1 MKIRAISRRKFQF
14 GAVAVAV
21 SLLATGC
28 GASGGSSE
36 NDQVTLRFAWWG
48 NEYLNAQTEK
58 VIDAFEAEH
67 PNIKIESEPGEWASY
82 WDKLA
87 TKTAANDAPD
97 VIQMDQKYIAEY
109 GGRGALLDLS
119 KQSGIDTSKLDKE
132 SLASGQ
138 YDNAQYG
145 LSTGKNAYVI
155 MANTKVFEAANV
167 PVPDDTKWT
176 WDDFMDTAAKLSA
189 AGDGKNYGAAYGSN
203 EADLIIWLRQ
213 HGENLYSQ
221 DGKLDFE
228 ASTAASFWERLKEQ
242 RDSKASP
249 PATVA
254 TEDSGA
260 GLEESLFGTNRVGM
274 AWWWTNQLGSLE
286 TTTGS
291 GIKMLRA
298 PSVDGKSA
306 DNGMYYKPTMFW
318 SASSRS
324 KHPEAAAT
332 FINYL
337 ANSPAAGAIL
347 MTDRGVPG
355 NSEIVEKHHAR
366 PQARGHHC
374 GGLPEGHRAGCCRR
388 AARPAGGCRQRPE
401 RHQAFHR
408 RSPVRPDDPPGGGR
422 GLQEGSR
429 RNAGNGAQVAEP
441 GSLHTPGNKARSP
454 AENNAAPSSGGGRIM
469 VCAERRPGAGD

>member
-1 MKIRAISRRKFQF
+1 MKIQAISRRRFQF

-28 GASGGSSE
+28 GASAGSSE
-36 NDQVTLRFAWWG
+36 NSEVTLRFAWWG

-67 PNIKIESEPGEWASY
+67 PNIKIEAEPGEWASY

-87 TKTAANDAPD
+87 TTTAANDAPD

-119 KQSGIDTSKLDKE
+119 KQSGIDTSKLDQE

-138 YDNAQYG
+138 YDDAQYG

-167 PVPDDTKWT
+167 PVPDDTTWT
-176 WDDFMDTAAKLSA
+176 WDDFVDTAAKLSE
-189 AGDGKNYGAAYGSN
+189 AGDGKSYGAAYGSN

-221 DGKLDFE
+221 DGKLDFGT
-228 ASTAASFWERLKEQ
+228 ATAAAFWERLKEQ

-249 PATVA
+249 PASVA

-291 GIKMLRA
+291 SIKMLRA
-298 PSVDGKSA
+298 PSTDGKSA

-347 MTDRGVPG
+347 MTDRGVPS
-355 NSEIVEKHHAR
+355 NAEIVEGITPALKPADTTVVAFLKDIAPDIADAPPVPPVGAGSVQNVIKR
-366 PQARGHHC
+366 FTDEVLYDRMTPQAAAEAFKKEV
-374 GGLPEGHRAGCCRR
+374 EGMLA
-388 AARPAGGCRQRPE
+388 AAR
-401 RHQAFHR
+401 
-408 RSPVRPDDPPGGGR
+408 
-422 GLQEGSR
+422 
-429 RNAGNGAQVAEP
+429 
-441 GSLHTPGNKARSP
+441 K
-454 AENNAAPSSGGGRIM
+454 
-469 VCAERRPGAGD
+469 

>member
-1 MKIRAISRRKFQF
+1 MTIPHLSRRKFQL
-14 GAVAVAV
+14 GAAAVAL

-28 GASGGSSE
+28 GTSSVSE
-36 NDQVTLRFAWWG
+36 SNEEVTLRFAWWG

-67 PNIKIESEPGEWASY
+67 PNIKIESEPGEWGSY

-119 KQSGIDTSKLDKE
+119 KQGGIDTSKLDKE
-132 SLASGQ
+132 ALASGQ
-138 YDNAQYG
+138 YDGAQYG
-145 LSTGKNAYVI
+145 LSTGQNAYVI
-155 MANTKVFEAANV
+155 MANAKVFEAANV
-167 PVPDDTKWT
+167 PLPDDTTWT
-176 WDDFMDTAAKLSA
+176 WEEFIATAAKISA

-221 DGKLDFE
+221 DGKLDFDT
-228 ASTAASFWERLKEQ
+228 ATAASFWERLKEQ

-286 TTTGS
+286 STTGS
-291 GIKMLRA
+291 SIKMLRA
-298 PSVDGKSA
+298 PSIDGSA
-306 DNGMYYKPTMFW
+306 AENGMYYKPTMFW

-324 KHPEAAAT
+324 KHPEAAST

-337 ANSPAAGAIL
+337 ANSPEAGAIL
-347 MTDRGVPG
+347 MTDRGVPT
-355 NSEIVEKHHAR
+355 NTEIVESITPSLKPADTTVVGFLKDIAPDIKEAPPVPPVGAGSVQNVIKR
-366 PQARGHHC
+366 YTDEVLYDRLTPQAAAEAFKKEV
-374 GGLPEGHRAGCCRR
+374 EGMLAS
-388 AARPAGGCRQRPE
+388 AR
-401 RHQAFHR
+401 
-408 RSPVRPDDPPGGGR
+408 
-422 GLQEGSR
+422 
-429 RNAGNGAQVAEP
+429 
-441 GSLHTPGNKARSP
+441 K
-454 AENNAAPSSGGGRIM
+454 
-469 VCAERRPGAGD
+469 

>member
-1 MKIRAISRRKFQF
+1 MKIRTIGRRKFQL

-28 GASGGSSE
+28 GASAGSSGDKE
-36 NDQVTLRFAWWG
+36 VTLRFAWWG

-58 VIDAFEAEH
+58 VISAFEAEH

-119 KQSGIDTSKLDKE
+119 KQSGVDTSKMDKE
-132 SLASGQ
+132 QLASGQ
-138 YDNAQYG
+138 YDGAQYG

-167 PVPDDTKWT
+167 PVPDDTTWT
-176 WDDFMDTAAKLSA
+176 WDDFIGTAAKLSA
-189 AGDGKNYGAAYGSN
+189 AGGGKSYGAAYGSN

-221 DGKLDFE
+221 DGKVDFD
-228 ASTAASFWERLKEQ
+228 TATTASFWERLKEQ

-291 GIKMLRA
+291 SIKMLRA
-298 PSVDGKSA
+298 PSIDGTSA
-306 DNGMYYKPTMFW
+306 DNGMYFKPTMFW

-324 KHPEAAAT
+324 KNPEAAAT

-347 MTDRGVPG
+347 MTDRGVPA
-355 NSEIVEKHHAR
+355 NSEIVDSITPALKPADTTVVGFLKDVATEITDAPPVPPVGAGSVQNVIKR
-366 PQARGHHC
+366 FTDEVLYDRLSPQA
-374 GGLPEGHRAGCCRR
+374 A
-388 AARPAGGCRQRPE
+388 
-401 RHQAFHR
+401 
-408 RSPVRPDDPPGGGR
+408 
-422 GLQEGSR
+422 
-429 RNAGNGAQVAEP
+429 
-441 GSLHTPGNKARSP
+441 
-454 AENNAAPSSGGGRIM
+454 AENFKKEVEGMLATARK
-469 VCAERRPGAGD
+469 

>member
-1 MKIRAISRRKFQF
+1 MTIPTGRRKKFQL
-14 GAVAVAV
+14 GAVAVAL

-28 GASGGSSE
+28 GASGGSSNNE
-36 NDQVTLRFAWWG
+36 EVTLRFAWWG

-119 KQSGIDTSKLDKE
+119 KQEGIDTSKLDKE
-132 SLASGQ
+132 GLASGQ
-138 YDNAQYG
+138 YEDAQYG
-145 LSTGKNAYVI
+145 ISTGQNAYVI
-155 MANTKVFEAANV
+155 MANTKVFEAAGV
-167 PVPDDTKWT
+167 PLPDDTKWT
-176 WDDFMDTAAKLSA
+176 WDDFMATAAKISA
-189 AGDGKNYGAAYGSN
+189 SGDGKNYGAAYGTN

-213 HGENLYSQ
+213 HGENLYSE

-228 ASTAASFWERLKEQ
+228 TSTAASFWERLKEQ
-242 RDSKASP
+242 RDLKASP

-254 TEDSGA
+254 TEDAGA

-286 TTTGS
+286 ATTGS
-291 GIKMLRA
+291 SIKMLRA
-298 PSVDGKSA
+298 PSTEGSA
-306 DNGMYYKPTMFW
+306 AENGMYYKPSMFW
-318 SASSRS
+318 SASSRT

-337 ANSPAAGAIL
+337 ANSPEAGAIL
-347 MTDRGVPG
+347 MTDRGVPT
-355 NSEIVEKHHAR
+355 NSEIVESIRATLKPADTTVVGFLKDLGPDIKDAPPVPPVGAGSVQNVIKR
-366 PQARGHHC
+366 YTDEVLYDRLTPQAAADAFKKEV
-374 GGLPEGHRAGCCRR
+374 EGMLAS
-388 AARPAGGCRQRPE
+388 AR
-401 RHQAFHR
+401 
-408 RSPVRPDDPPGGGR
+408 
-422 GLQEGSR
+422 
-429 RNAGNGAQVAEP
+429 
-441 GSLHTPGNKARSP
+441 K
-454 AENNAAPSSGGGRIM
+454 
-469 VCAERRPGAGD
+469 

>member
-1 MKIRAISRRKFQF
+1 MTIPTVSRRKFQL
-14 GAVAVAV
+14 GAAALAL

-28 GASGGSSE
+28 GTSTGSSSNE
-36 NDQVTLRFAWWG
+36 EVTLRFAWWG

-67 PNIKIESEPGEWASY
+67 PNIKIESEPGEWGSY

-119 KQSGIDTSKLDKE
+119 KQEGIDTSKLDKE
-132 SLASGQ
+132 GLASGQ
-138 YDNAQYG
+138 YDGAQYG
-145 LSTGKNAYVI
+145 LSTGQNAYVI

-167 PVPDDTKWT
+167 PLPDDTKWT
-176 WDDFMDTAAKLSA
+176 WDEFIATAAKISA

-213 HGENLYSQ
+213 HGENLYSK
-221 DGKLDFE
+221 DGKLDFDT
-228 ASTAASFWERLKEQ
+228 ATAASFWERLKEQ

-254 TEDSGA
+254 TEDAGA

-286 TTTGS
+286 ATTGS
-291 GIKMLRA
+291 SIKMLRA
-298 PSVDGKSA
+298 PSGDGSA
-306 DNGMYYKPTMFW
+306 AANGMYYKPSMFW

-324 KHPEAAAT
+324 KHPEAATT

-337 ANSPAAGAIL
+337 ANSPDAGAIL
-347 MTDRGVPG
+347 QTDRGVPT
-355 NSEIVEKHHAR
+355 NSEIVESIKASLKPADTTVVSFLEDLAPDMKEAPPVPPVGAGSVQNVVKR
-366 PQARGHHC
+366 YTDEVLYDRLTPQAAAEAFKKEV
-374 GGLPEGHRAGCCRR
+374 EGMLAG
-388 AARPAGGCRQRPE
+388 AR
-401 RHQAFHR
+401 
-408 RSPVRPDDPPGGGR
+408 
-422 GLQEGSR
+422 
-429 RNAGNGAQVAEP
+429 
-441 GSLHTPGNKARSP
+441 K
-454 AENNAAPSSGGGRIM
+454 
-469 VCAERRPGAGD
+469 

>member
-1 MKIRAISRRKFQF
+1 MTIPTGSRGKIRL
-14 GAVAVAV
+14 GAVAVAL

-28 GASGGSSE
+28 GTSGGSSNNE
-36 NDQVTLRFAWWG
+36 EVTLRFAWWG

-119 KQSGIDTSKLDKE
+119 KQDGIDTSKLDKE
-132 SLASGQ
+132 GLASGQ
-138 YDNAQYG
+138 YDDAQYG
-145 LSTGKNAYVI
+145 ISTGQNAYVI
-155 MANTKVFEAANV
+155 MANTKVFEAAGV
-167 PVPDDTKWT
+167 PLPDDTKWT
-176 WDDFMDTAAKLSA
+176 WDDFMATASKISA
-189 AGDGKNYGAAYGSN
+189 AGDGKNYGAAYGTN

-228 ASTAASFWERLKEQ
+228 TSTAASFWERLKEQ

-254 TEDSGA
+254 TEDAGA

-286 TTTGS
+286 ATTGS
-291 GIKMLRA
+291 SIKMLRA
-298 PSVDGKSA
+298 PSVDGSA
-306 DNGMYYKPTMFW
+306 AGNGMYYKPSMFW

-324 KHPEAAAT
+324 KHPEEAST
-332 FINYL
+332 FINFL
-337 ANSPAAGAIL
+337 ANSPEAGAIL
-347 MTDRGVPG
+347 MTDRGVPT
-355 NSEIVEKHHAR
+355 NSEIVESIKPTLKPADTTVVGFLKDLGPDIKGAPPVPPVGAGSVQNVIKR
-366 PQARGHHC
+366 YTDEVLYDRLTPQAAADAFKKEV
-374 GGLPEGHRAGCCRR
+374 EGMLAS
-388 AARPAGGCRQRPE
+388 AR
-401 RHQAFHR
+401 
-408 RSPVRPDDPPGGGR
+408 
-422 GLQEGSR
+422 
-429 RNAGNGAQVAEP
+429 
-441 GSLHTPGNKARSP
+441 K
-454 AENNAAPSSGGGRIM
+454 
-469 VCAERRPGAGD
+469 

>member
-1 MKIRAISRRKFQF
+1 MRAHQNEEGISMTIPTGRRTKFQL
-14 GAVAVAV
+14 GAVAVAL
-21 SLLATGC
+21 SLFATGC
-28 GASGGSSE
+28 GTSGSSSNSE
-36 NDQVTLRFAWWG
+36 EVTLRFAWWG

-67 PNIKIESEPGEWASY
+67 PNIRIESEPGEWASY

-119 KQSGIDTSKLDKE
+119 KQKGIDTSKLDKE
-132 SLASGQ
+132 ALASGQ
-138 YDNAQYG
+138 YEDAQYG
-145 LSTGKNAYVI
+145 LSTGQNAYVV

-167 PVPDDTKWT
+167 PLPDDTKWT
-176 WDDFMDTAAKLSA
+176 WDDFMATASKISA
-189 AGDGKNYGAAYGSN
+189 SGDGKNYGAAYGTN

-213 HGENLYSQ
+213 HGENLYSE
-221 DGKLDFE
+221 DGKLDFDT
-228 ASTAASFWERLKEQ
+228 STAASFWERLKEQ

-254 TEDSGA
+254 TEDAGA

-286 TTTGS
+286 ATTGS
-291 GIKMLRA
+291 NIKMLRA
-298 PSVDGKSA
+298 PSTDGSA
-306 DNGMYYKPTMFW
+306 ASNGMYYKPTMFW

-337 ANSPAAGAIL
+337 ANSPEAGAIL
-347 MTDRGVPG
+347 MTDRGVPT
-355 NSEIVEKHHAR
+355 NPEIVEGITPALKPADTTVVSFLKDIAPDIKEAPPVPPVGAGSVQNVIKR
-366 PQARGHHC
+366 YTDEVLYDRLTPQAAADAFKKEV
-374 GGLPEGHRAGCCRR
+374 EGMLAS
-388 AARPAGGCRQRPE
+388 AR
-401 RHQAFHR
+401 
-408 RSPVRPDDPPGGGR
+408 
-422 GLQEGSR
+422 
-429 RNAGNGAQVAEP
+429 
-441 GSLHTPGNKARSP
+441 K
-454 AENNAAPSSGGGRIM
+454 
-469 VCAERRPGAGD
+469 

>member
-1 MKIRAISRRKFQF
+1 MRDQQNQEGISMMIPTGSRRKIRL
-14 GAVAVAV
+14 GAVAVAL

-28 GASGGSSE
+28 GTSGGSSNNE
-36 NDQVTLRFAWWG
+36 EVTLRFAWWG
-48 NEYLNAQTEK
+48 NEYLNSQTEK

-119 KQSGIDTSKLDKE
+119 KQGGIDTSKLDKE
-132 SLASGQ
+132 ALASGQ
-138 YDNAQYG
+138 YDGAQYG
-145 LSTGKNAYVI
+145 LSTGQNAYVV

-167 PVPDDTKWT
+167 PLPDDTKWT
-176 WDDFMDTAAKLSA
+176 WDDFMATAAKISA
-189 AGDGKNYGAAYGSN
+189 AGDGKNYGAAYGTN

-213 HGENLYSQ
+213 HGEDLYSQ

-228 ASTAASFWERLKEQ
+228 TSTAASFWERLKEQ

-254 TEDSGA
+254 TEDAGA

-286 TTTGS
+286 ATTGS
-291 GIKMLRA
+291 SIKMLRA
-298 PSVDGKSA
+298 PSDDGSA
-306 DNGMYYKPTMFW
+306 AGNGMYYKPTMFW

-337 ANSPAAGAIL
+337 ANSPAAGNIL
-347 MTDRGVPG
+347 MTDRGVPT
-355 NSEIVEKHHAR
+355 NPEIVEGITPALKPADTTVVGFLKDIAPDIKEAPPVPPVGAGSVQNVIKR
-366 PQARGHHC
+366 YTDEVLYDRLTPQAAADAFKKEV
-374 GGLPEGHRAGCCRR
+374 EGMLAS
-388 AARPAGGCRQRPE
+388 AR
-401 RHQAFHR
+401 
-408 RSPVRPDDPPGGGR
+408 
-422 GLQEGSR
+422 
-429 RNAGNGAQVAEP
+429 
-441 GSLHTPGNKARSP
+441 K
-454 AENNAAPSSGGGRIM
+454 
-469 VCAERRPGAGD
+469 

>member
-1 MKIRAISRRKFQF
+1 MKIRTISRRRFQL
-14 GAVAVAV
+14 GAAAVAV

-28 GASGGSSE
+28 GASAGSGGNE
-36 NDQVTLRFAWWG
+36 EVTLRFAWWG

-58 VIDAFEAEH
+58 VISAFEEQH
-67 PNIKIESEPGEWASY
+67 PNIKIESEPGEWTGY

-119 KQSGIDTSKLDKE
+119 KQAGIDTSKLDRE

-138 YDNAQYG
+138 YDDAQYG

-167 PVPDDTKWT
+167 PIPDDTTWT
-176 WDDFMDTAAKLSA
+176 WDDFMATAAKLSA
-189 AGDGKNYGAAYGSN
+189 AGEGKSYGAAYGSN

-213 HGENLYSQ
+213 HGENLYSD
-221 DGKLDFE
+221 DGKLAFDT
-228 ASTAASFWERLKEQ
+228 ATAAGFWERLKEQ

-291 GIKMLRA
+291 SIRMLRA
-298 PSVDGKSA
+298 PSIDGKSA
-306 DNGMYYKPTMFW
+306 DNGMYFKPTMFW
-318 SASSRS
+318 SASSRT
-324 KHPEAAAT
+324 KHAQEAAT

-337 ANSPAAGAIL
+337 SNSPAAGAIL
-347 MTDRGVPG
+347 MTDRGVPA
-355 NSEIVEKHHAR
+355 NSEIVESISASLKPADTTVVGFLKEIAPDIAGAPPVPPVGAGSVQNVIKR
-366 PQARGHHC
+366 FTDEVLYDRLTPQA
-374 GGLPEGHRAGCCRR
+374 
-388 AARPAGGCRQRPE
+388 AAESFRKEVETMLA
-401 RHQAFHR
+401 
-408 RSPVRPDDPPGGGR
+408 
-422 GLQEGSR
+422 
-429 RNAGNGAQVAEP
+429 
-441 GSLHTPGNKARSP
+441 TARK
-454 AENNAAPSSGGGRIM
+454 
-469 VCAERRPGAGD
+469 

>member
-1 MKIRAISRRKFQF
+1 MTIPTGSRGKIRL
-14 GAVAVAV
+14 GAVAVAL

-28 GASGGSSE
+28 GTSGGSSNNE
-36 NDQVTLRFAWWG
+36 EVTLRFAWWG

-119 KQSGIDTSKLDKE
+119 KQDSIDTSKLDKE
-132 SLASGQ
+132 GLASGQ
-138 YDNAQYG
+138 YDDAQYG
-145 LSTGKNAYVI
+145 ISTGQNAYVI
-155 MANTKVFEAANV
+155 MANTKVFEAAGV
-167 PVPDDTKWT
+167 PLPDDTKWT
-176 WDDFMDTAAKLSA
+176 WDDFMATASKISA
-189 AGDGKNYGAAYGSN
+189 AGDGKNYGAAYGTN

-228 ASTAASFWERLKEQ
+228 TSTAASFWERLKEQ

-254 TEDSGA
+254 TEDAGA

-286 TTTGS
+286 ATTGS
-291 GIKMLRA
+291 SIKMLRA
-298 PSVDGKSA
+298 PSVDGSA
-306 DNGMYYKPTMFW
+306 AGNGMYYKPSMFW

-324 KHPEAAAT
+324 KHPEEAST
-332 FINYL
+332 FINFL
-337 ANSPAAGAIL
+337 ANSPEAGAIL
-347 MTDRGVPG
+347 MTDRGVPT
-355 NSEIVEKHHAR
+355 NSEIVESIKPTLKPADTTVVGFLKDLGPDIKGAPPVPPVGAGSVQNVIKR
-366 PQARGHHC
+366 YTDEVLYDRLTPQAAADAFKKEV
-374 GGLPEGHRAGCCRR
+374 EGMLAS
-388 AARPAGGCRQRPE
+388 AR
-401 RHQAFHR
+401 
-408 RSPVRPDDPPGGGR
+408 
-422 GLQEGSR
+422 
-429 RNAGNGAQVAEP
+429 
-441 GSLHTPGNKARSP
+441 K
-454 AENNAAPSSGGGRIM
+454 
-469 VCAERRPGAGD
+469 